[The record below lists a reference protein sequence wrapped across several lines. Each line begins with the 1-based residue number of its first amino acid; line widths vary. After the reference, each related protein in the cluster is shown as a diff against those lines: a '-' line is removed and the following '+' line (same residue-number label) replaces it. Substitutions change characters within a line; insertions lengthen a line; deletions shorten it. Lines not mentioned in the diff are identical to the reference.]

1 VYRHL
6 ADGRLSWK
14 RMTTGKVTQ
23 VELFQNQIFGLGLDN
38 RIYKWTGKWTK
49 NSPPAPV
56 RRFEMYGNS
65 IYALGMDYAIWRSTG
80 GGNFGRIASA
90 YVSDFAIHNG
100 HFYGVGKDQAV
111 WKHPMGG
118 KGRWVRTTTGKMT
131 QVNVSQNGV
140 IFGLGL
146 DKVIW
151 RWING
156 AWERYIDKAI
166 YRWMNGGFKL
176 YSMVGVKKFVLTSRG
191 IFGLSTTGEI
201 VRKSTSGPRWIRVTG
216 GTVTDFVHTF
226 KVVN

>member
-14 RMTTGKVTQ
+14 RMTTGNVKQ

-38 RIYKWTGKWTK
+38 RIYKWTGKWIK

-118 KGRWVRTTTGKMT
+118 KGRWVRITDGKIT
-131 QVNVSQNGV
+131 QVEVSQDGV

-146 DKVIW
+146 
-151 RWING
+151 N
-156 AWERYIDKAI
+156 KAI
-166 YRWMNGGFKL
+166 YRWINGGWKPFTAA
-176 YSMVGVKKFVLTSRG
+176 GVKKFVLTSRG
-191 IFGLSTTGEI
+191 IFGLSTTGI
-201 VRKSTSGPRWIRVTG
+201 ILRKSTSGPSWIRVTTT